1 MNMTKEEID
10 AHVRK
15 LLAENFDCDVSILN
29 DETNLFEAFD
39 LDSIDAVDLVVDVQ
53 KRYNISL
60 KPEDFKDVRNYGH
73 LIEIIVKTINAEN

>member
-1 MNMTKEEID
+1 MNITREEID

-15 LLAENFDCDVSILN
+15 LLTENFDCDVSILN

-39 LDSIDAVDLVVDVQ
+39 LDSIDAVDLIVDVQ

-60 KPEDFKDVRNYGH
+60 KPEDFKDIRNYGD
-73 LIEIIVKTINAEN
+73 LVEVITKTINTAN